1 MSTTLTSDGLSPRR
15 KKALY
20 YAWRRGTKEMDI
32 LLGTY
37 ADARL
42 PDMSEAALDQFETLM
57 AETDRDLF
65 AWIVGSEPVPA
76 DLRTAVFDDLVLFHH
91 DKHKPAA

>member
-1 MSTTLTSDGLSPRR
+1 MSTSLSSDGLPPRR

-20 YAWRRGTKEMDI
+20 HAWHRGTKEMDI

-42 PDMSEAALDQFETLM
+42 PVMSDAELTLFETLM
-57 AETDRDLF
+57 AETDRELF
-65 AWIVGSEPVPA
+65 SWIVGSEPVPA
-76 DLRTAVFDDLVLFHH
+76 ELRTPVFEDLLTFHR